1 MTAEAREPIASRELE
16 SSRTS
21 RPRLEAV
28 ALSTDPLELVA
39 LLEEAVFSSRRL
51 PLTST
56 ILVDGDLCQDSIDEL
71 RAILPR
77 AIRAASEVIARQD
90 QLLADARREAA
101 ELLAEAEEHHRWQL
115 DPRVIERAAHKRADQ
130 LLDKAARRAEQVLR
144 EADEYA
150 EQVYSSLQA
159 TLRQFDREIAAALD
173 GVESGEHQPGDL
185 KRRQA
190 PDLRD
195 PDADHWR
202 ARLSQ

>member
-16 SSRTS
+16 SSRAS
-21 RPRLEAV
+21 RPPLEAV

-39 LLEEAVFSSRRL
+39 LLEEAVLTARRL

-56 ILVDGDLCQDSIDEL
+56 ILVDGDLCQDGIDDL

-77 AIRAASEVIARQD
+77 AIRAASEVMARQD

-101 ELLAEAEEHHRWQL
+101 ELLAEADEHHRWQL

-130 LLDKAARRAEQVLR
+130 VLDKGAQRAEHVLR

-150 EQVYSSLQA
+150 EQVYSALR
-159 TLRQFDREIAAALD
+159 TKLRQLDQEVAAALD
-173 GVESGEHQPGDL
+173 AVESGELPG
-185 KRRQA
+185 
-190 PDLRD
+190 
-195 PDADHWR
+195 
-202 ARLSQ
+202 